1 MTHANR
7 QQLSPAGFRGSDFG
21 CPIRLAEIVFRVELP
36 QHGYLPLGRGRI
48 PAQTSDGLAVP
59 ILDGIEFNFP
69 MAGNPEE
76 PNNTDFGQFERHVII
91 LSL

>member
-1 MTHANR
+1 MALCLTAI
-7 QQLSPAGFRGSDFG
+7 GFRGSGFSS
-21 CPIRLAEIVFRVELP
+21 PIRLAEIVFRVKLP
-36 QHGYLPLGRGRI
+36 QHGNLARSRGRI
-48 PAQTSDGLAVP
+48 PGQTSDGLAAP
-59 ILDGIEFNFP
+59 ILRGIEFNFP

>member
-1 MTHANR
+1 
-7 QQLSPAGFRGSDFG
+7 
-21 CPIRLAEIVFRVELP
+21 
-36 QHGYLPLGRGRI
+36 
-48 PAQTSDGLAVP
+48 
-59 ILDGIEFNFP
+59 